1 MAYDLQDKVI
11 LITGAA
17 SGIGKETALLLA
29 QLGAEVVLSDINAE
43 QGDAVAALI
52 RDQGGRA
59 HFCPADVTQAE
70 QVAHLH
76 AFVIEVCGRL
86 DCAVNSA
93 GVEHVNARLADIDEA
108 TWDQVIDINL
118 KGVFLCMREQIK
130 CMLPRRD
137 GRIINLASI
146 AGLRSAPSL
155 APYSASKFGVV
166 GLSKSAAV
174 EYASSGIRINA
185 VCPSF
190 INTPMVQRA
199 LQAMDEKKALKVV
212 RANPMQRLG
221 EPAEIGRMIAWLCSD
236 ESSFMT
242 GQAVAL
248 DGGLT
253 A

>member
-43 QGDAVAALI
+43 QGDAVATLI

-70 QVAHLH
+70 QVANLH
-76 AFVIEVCGRL
+76 AFVMEVCGRL

-93 GVEHVNARLADIDEA
+93 GVEHVNARMADIDEA

-221 EPAEIGRMIAWLCSD
+221 EPEEIGRMIAWLCSD